1 MKQFLLSLAMLIPLA
16 AGADDNKWCLITD
29 TDVEIELS
37 SVGFLLAA
45 DDADAFSV
53 VCTDGNVYNGVASV
67 SFAQLDSSAGISDIM
82 ADNEVT
88 VDITSTVLTIIGC
101 KDGTT
106 AAVYSIDGMQLL
118 SKQLSSSDNSV
129 YIGNLSSG
137 VYILKAGATSV
148 KFRKK

>member
-1 MKQFLLSLAMLIPLA
+1 MRRFLLYIAMLFPLVA
-16 AGADDNKWCLITD
+16 EADDNKWYMVTD
-29 TDVEIELS
+29 TDVEIALS

-67 SFAQLDSSAGISDIM
+67 SFAQFEGSAGINAVAQD
-82 ADNEVT
+82 DEVEVSLSTSYLTVMGCEGTATLYT
-88 VDITSTVLTIIGC
+88 VDG
-101 KDGTT
+101 K
-106 AAVYSIDGMQLL
+106 QLL

-137 VYILKAGATSV
+137 VYILKAGNTSV
-148 KFRKK
+148 KFRKQ